1 MPLTDLKQFALTK
14 GIKLKEQKEI
24 ARIASDNIA
33 RRFGYNKEQIKENF
47 DSLIWE
53 TEKEAYKVYLGFEKN
68 TGRRFLP
75 HSEITLL
82 IPVRLQN

>member
-24 ARIASDNIA
+24 AKIASDNIA

-53 TEKEAYKVYLGFEKN
+53 TEKEAYKVYLGFKKKYGEEVF
-68 TGRRFLP
+68 TAFGDHP
-75 HSEITLL
+75 G
-82 IPVRLQN
+82 